1 MGELKASTR
10 VILKNGEFPIPRS
23 GVDRTAHVKDAYF
36 EAVIQSSLRK
46 TSRTETLLH
55 PLKGLKIIV
64 ILDNSHFG
72 ADVPQAELAAEHR
85 APEISAG
92 RLAEEFGV
100 AALGKA
106 SW

>member
-1 MGELKASTR
+1 M
-10 VILKNGEFPIPRS
+10 
-23 GVDRTAHVKDAYF
+23 AHVKDAYF

-46 TSRTETLLH
+46 TSRARTL
-55 PLKGLKIIV
+55 PRFLKGLKIIV